1 MSSMVADRRVCVAT
15 YNLYLGADLSV
26 LLGDATG
33 ELLDAYRAD
42 VERQLDVTAFPRRA
56 PAIARILVREQ
67 VDLVGLQE
75 VCTWHADGELLWD
88 YTAELLAALEALGEP
103 YDVVVSLATFHGSGE
118 VNRDG
123 RRVTMQLEGHN
134 TILRRRSSVVRVER
148 TASRLYGSA
157 LSVRLMGA
165 LEISIDRGWCAASCT
180 VDGEPGEFTFVDTHT
195 EAYDAGP
202 RNLQRSE
209 LVEALPGEPPLVL
222 VGDFNAP
229 PDAVGMPD
237 ELVDAWLEA
246 GNPSDGPG
254 AATCCEAGDLVNPET
269 QLTDR
274 IDYIWVRDVVVES
287 CTRVGA
293 DAADRTESGL
303 WPSDHAGLVARLV
316 V

>member
-1 MSSMVADRRVCVAT
+1 MRICVAT

-33 ELLDAYRAD
+33 ERLDAYRAD
-42 VERQLDVTAFPRRA
+42 VERQLDVTAFPGRA

-75 VCTWHADGELLWD
+75 VCTWRADGELLWD
-88 YTAELLAALEALGEP
+88 YTAELLEALEALGEP
-103 YDVVVSLATFHGSGE
+103 YDVVVSLPTFHGSGE
-118 VNRDG
+118 VDRAG
-123 RRVTMQLEGHN
+123 RAVTMQLEGHN
-134 TILRRRSSVVRVER
+134 TILRRRGSAVRVEA
-148 TASRLYGSA
+148 TDSRIYGSA

-180 VDGEPGEFTFVDTHT
+180 VDGEPGGFTFVDTHT

-202 RNLQRSE
+202 RNEQRAE
-209 LVEALPGEPPLVL
+209 LVDALPGEPPLVL
-222 VGDFNAP
+222 VGDFNAH
-229 PDAVGMPD
+229 PDRVGMPA
-237 ELVDAWLEA
+237 ELVDAWLAA
-246 GNPSDGPG
+246 GNPSEGRD
-254 AATCCEAGDLVNPET
+254 AATCCQAGDLANPES
-269 QLTDR
+269 QLTER

-293 DAADRTESGL
+293 DAEDRTENGL